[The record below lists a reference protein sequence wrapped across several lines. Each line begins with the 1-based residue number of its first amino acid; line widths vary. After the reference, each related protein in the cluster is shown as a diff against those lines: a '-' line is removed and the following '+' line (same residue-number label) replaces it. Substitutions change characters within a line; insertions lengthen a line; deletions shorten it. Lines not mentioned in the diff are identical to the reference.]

1 MTNLDFYHRTL
12 DRIEEW
18 LRYPQ
23 PSKDQ
28 EKILGMYTDVIDYD
42 FTAARLASEE
52 SAKYYI
58 EHMRTVPNFNIDYD
72 LQSWIATQI
81 DSKLLKKGLV
91 LEFGVA
97 TGRTLNHFARLFPDK
112 TVYGFDGF
120 KGLPAHWTSYMRK
133 GHFARNNLPRVRK
146 NCELVVGWFDETLP
160 EFVKRSPG
168 PIAFLHIDCDMY
180 SSTVTVLN
188 KLENQI
194 VPGTV
199 ILFDEYIN
207 YPGWQDGEFLAWQEH
222 VTQNMIQYEY
232 IGRVSKHQKVALRVL
247 SKYRKM

>member
-81 DSKLLKKGLV
+81 DSKLLKKRIGI
-91 LEFGVA
+91 GVWSC
-97 TGRTLNHFARLFPDK
+97 N
-112 TVYGFDGF
+112 
-120 KGLPAHWTSYMRK
+120 WSYIK
-133 GHFARNNLPRVRK
+133 PF
-146 NCELVVGWFDETLP
+146 CT
-160 EFVKRSPG
+160 FVS
-168 PIAFLHIDCDMY
+168 
-180 SSTVTVLN
+180 
-188 KLENQI
+188 
-194 VPGTV
+194 
-199 ILFDEYIN
+199 
-207 YPGWQDGEFLAWQEH
+207 
-222 VTQNMIQYEY
+222 
-232 IGRVSKHQKVALRVL
+232 
-247 SKYRKM
+247 